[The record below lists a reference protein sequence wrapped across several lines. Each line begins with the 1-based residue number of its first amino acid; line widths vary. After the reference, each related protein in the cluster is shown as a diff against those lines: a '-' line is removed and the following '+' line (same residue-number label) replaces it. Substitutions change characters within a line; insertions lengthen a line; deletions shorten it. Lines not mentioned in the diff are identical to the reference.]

1 MSEYSTT
8 TGSQDSTLD
17 YCENCGVRLQGEFCH
32 TCGQSR
38 QRSTRYFGTIMMDLL
53 DNLFSFDSRVFRT
66 LVPLMLIP
74 GFVCSEYLSGK
85 RARFLPPFR
94 LYLFASIIFFL
105 LIPWVNDISMSFN
118 PEAVNTEQQ
127 QEVEENIAGYL
138 TLNVDDEKANV
149 LGVRDNLAEVDD
161 DILFFVEKLKLLRDK
176 LNNIT
181 KIDSDKLL
189 DTTLNSLPTLMFFL
203 LPLLA
208 LTLKLLYLFSKR
220 YYMEHLIVVLYSQS
234 ALFFMLLFA
243 NTLEKG
249 QELLLDA
256 YPSLA
261 FIHTLLLIVVNLAYI
276 WIPSYIFLFLKKV
289 YGQSTFLTLTKF
301 SVISIIYLVL
311 VAATVTLTIVWGL
324 FKI

>member
-38 QRSTRYFGTIMMDLL
+38 QKSTRYFGTIMVELL

-94 LYLFASIIFFL
+94 LYLFSSIIFFL
-105 LIPWVNDISMSFN
+105 LIPWVEDISMSFTR
-118 PEAVNTEQQ
+118 EAVDTEQQ
-127 QEVEENIAGYL
+127 QQAEENVAGYL
-138 TLNVDDEKANV
+138 TLNVDDEKTNV
-149 LGVRDNLAEVDD
+149 LGIRDDLPEVDE
-161 DILFFVEKLKLLRDK
+161 DIPFFVEELKLLREK
-176 LNNIT
+176 LNNIANFDT
-181 KIDSDKLL
+181 DELL
-189 DTTLNSLPTLMFFL
+189 ETSLNILPTLMFFL

-208 LTLKLLYLFSKR
+208 LTLKLLYLFSNR

-243 NTLEKG
+243 NALEIG
-249 QELLLDA
+249 QQLLLNA

-261 FIHTLLLIVVNLAYI
+261 FIHTVLLFVVNLAYI
-276 WIPSYIFLFLKKV
+276 WIPTYIFFFMKKV
-289 YGQSTFLTLTKF
+289 YGQSTLLTLTKF
-301 SVISIIYLVL
+301 SAISIIYMIL
-311 VAATVTLTIVWGL
+311 VATTVTATLVWGL